1 MAFILNVLNP
11 MLFFSYNLDK
21 QGFIDITSIPF
32 FISEYKESS
41 QVGFNLSAAHVST
54 ETQNKHQVG
63 NLMKKKVVHLSDIHP
78 LVILKKFP
86 VFNLIMLKS
95 IKPTSLF

>member
-32 FISEYKESS
+32 FLDQSTR
-41 QVGFNLSAAHVST
+41 NPHRLVST
-54 ETQNKHQVG
+54 CQLHMLALKHKT
-63 NLMKKKVVHLSDIHP
+63 NIK
-78 LVILKKFP
+78 LVI
-86 VFNLIMLKS
+86 
-95 IKPTSLF
+95 